1 MSELTRFLSSPDI
14 SHTKPLQNKFK
25 TAVANAVVTPVEN
38 VVINSMIEVTTRRV
52 SRKLLATAVEID
64 FSVRVADKASASA
77 LVSSGSLDKDKL
89 DAELVN
95 QV

>member
-1 MSELTRFLSSPDI
+1 MSEPTRFFSSTDI
-14 SHTKPLQNKFK
+14 SHPKPPQSKFK
-25 TAVANAVVTPVEN
+25 TAVANAVVMPVDN
-38 VVINSMIEVTTRRV
+38 VVINSMTEVITRRV

-64 FSVRVADKASASA
+64 FSVRVADKAAASA
-77 LVSSGSLDKDKL
+77 LVSSGSLHKDKL

>member
-1 MSELTRFLSSPDI
+1 
-14 SHTKPLQNKFK
+14 
-25 TAVANAVVTPVEN
+25 
-38 VVINSMIEVTTRRV
+38 MIEVTTRRV